1 MVSLCGRG
9 FDSRQLHIN
18 KSLRHTMAKGFVFL
32 FRTIKTGN
40 EVAAA
45 LLKNGDILVFKD
57 GNNKYDESENFF
69 IKIKNKTYVRIGKEL
84 FEVTYQVHTHPR
96 YGTTNNILGTS
107 YADTSLARKYFD
119 GQIRLLFTNGKYYE
133 VSINSVGFNFKKQYY

>member
-1 MVSLCGRG
+1 MPNR
-9 FDSRQLHIN
+9 
-18 KSLRHTMAKGFVFL
+18 
-32 FRTIKTGN
+32 
-40 EVAAA
+40 
-45 LLKNGDILVFKD
+45 KNGDILVFKD

-84 FEVTYQVHTHPR
+84 REVRNQVHTHPR
-96 YGTTNNILGTS
+96 YGTTGNILGIS
-107 YADTSLARKYFD
+107 EADSTLADKYFD

>member
-1 MVSLCGRG
+1 M
-9 FDSRQLHIN
+9 
-18 KSLRHTMAKGFVFL
+18 
-32 FRTIKTGN
+32 RTRVRFPPAPHQQIPSSHNGEGICLSFSYYKPGN

-84 FEVTYQVHTHPR
+84 CEVTYQVHTHPR